1 MSKAYKP
8 LPPAEELWELF
19 SYNPLT
25 GNLHWLKKGF
35 KKKFDGVA
43 GGLNKATGYAVV
55 EFSFNG
61 NRYRT
66 GLSRLGW
73 AWVTGKDPGTMEVD
87 HADRNRLNNRFS
99 NLRLATPSQQIV
111 NKRPRPRVHDLP
123 RGVEPLRGSKTFCA
137 RIAFNGKKFYL
148 GAFKT
153 PEEAHQAYCKAAAE
167 LHGDFAR
174 VR

>member
-1 MSKAYKP
+1 MSESYKP
-8 LPPAEELWELF
+8 LPEAADLWELF

-25 GNLHWLKKGF
+25 GNLHWLKSGF
-35 KKKFDGVA
+35 KKKLDGVA
-43 GGLNKATGYAVV
+43 GSLNKGTGYWTVD
-55 EFSFNG
+55 FSLNG
-61 NRYRT
+61 QRYRT

-73 AWVTGKDPGTMEVD
+73 AWVTGKDPKSMQVD
-87 HADRNRLNNRFS
+87 HADRNPLNNQFS

-148 GAFKT
+148 GAFAT
-153 PEEAHQAYCKAAAE
+153 PEEAHQAYCAAAE
-167 LHGDFAR
+167 RLHGDFAA
-174 VR
+174 